1 METQQTLFPHWMRGF
16 LLIATAYNAGWGIFI
31 GWFPNTFYSWVLETP
46 DLTAPD
52 LIIWQGRGVLLMA
65 AVYLALAIHPGKLWY
80 LAFFGAFTKVAGS
93 AWFYFSILDQQIGD
107 KALFHLLMND
117 WIWVPFLIWIG
128 FEALKYKRVRSPK

>member
-16 LLIATAYNAGWGIFI
+16 LLIAMAYNAGWGIFI

-52 LIIWQGRGVLLMA
+52 LIIWQGRGVMLMA
-65 AVYLALAIHPGKLWY
+65 AVYLVLAIHPGKLWY

-93 AWFYFSILDQQIGD
+93 AWFFFSILDQRIGD

-128 FEALKYKRVRSPK
+128 FEALKYKRARS